1 MSVSSVS
8 QIVYR
13 MPAGRRVYAVGDV
26 HGRHDLLDR
35 MAVLIEADVQRSSG
49 SDLEP
54 MAIFLGDYIDRG
66 IESRLV
72 LERLASGDFP
82 TPVRCLLGNHEM
94 MMLSFLDAAD
104 AGDIWLLNGGL
115 ETLFSYGVDAQR
127 MSPGTRVETAR
138 AELAA
143 ALPAH
148 HQRFLRTLEPS
159 VEIGDYFFCHAGVR
173 PGVPLAQQR
182 LDDLIWIREP
192 FLSGEASF
200 GKRIVHGH
208 TPVMEPEMRAN
219 RINVDTGAYLT
230 NRLTC
235 AVLEDD
241 TVRILQARA

>member
-1 MSVSSVS
+1 
-8 QIVYR
+8 
-13 MPAGRRVYAVGDV
+13 MPSGKRVYAVGDV
-26 HGRHDLLDR
+26 HGRHDLLVQLAD
-35 MAVLIEADVQRSSG
+35 LIQADLQRSNG

-54 MAIFLGDYIDRG
+54 ETIFLGDYIDRG

-72 LERLASGDFP
+72 VERLARGHFP

-94 MMLSFLDAAD
+94 MMLSFLESAD
-104 AGDIWLLNGGL
+104 AGDLWLLNGGL

-127 MSPGTRVETAR
+127 MPSNIRLETAR
-138 AELAA
+138 AALIAV
-143 ALPAH
+143 LPAH
-148 HQRFLRTLEPS
+148 HQRFLQTLQVS
-159 VEIGDYFFCHAGVR
+159 IDLGDYFFCHAGVR
-173 PGVPLAQQR
+173 PGVPLAKQR

-208 TPVMEPEMRAN
+208 TPVMEPEVRAN
-219 RINVDTGAYLT
+219 RINIDTGAYLT

-235 AVLEDD
+235 AVLEED